1 MSIPEC
7 LEAPLDAG
15 ITSACLIRMGYEEGD
30 AVALTPT
37 IYRLMELAYI
47 AQEQLYIW
55 ADPRDDDPLSAAM
68 QKDLASKKDP
78 SAAGKHLG
86 EPRLERVPLF
96 RTVFQSSISD
106 GPCGFM
112 IMLPR

>member
-15 ITSACLIRMGYEEGD
+15 ITTCLIRMGYEEGD

-47 AQEQLYIW
+47 AQEQLYTW

-68 QKDLASKKDP
+68 QKDLCPKRTRALLGSILASPDYPQRWNGLVDDWGYKWRDY
-78 SAAGKHLG
+78 LQ
-86 EPRLERVPLF
+86 ERV
-96 RTVFQSSISD
+96 D
-106 GPCGFM
+106 NAA
-112 IMLPR
+112 